1 MTLFLALV
9 AIFSRRKTVEV
20 CEFDGVLADIKE
32 GNWKHTRLCYSAF
45 DAVNPPVYLVVE
57 AWSGLYIEEA

>member
-9 AIFSRRKTVEV
+9 AIFSRRKTVEI
-20 CEFDGVLADIKE
+20 CESPSTLEE

-45 DAVNPPVYLVVE
+45 DSYNPPVYLVVE